1 MHLVTFPP
9 TVQSVPPPSQP
20 QALLTSYISNAIL
33 LSRNSSI
40 LNLEAFF
47 PAVFLLRPEGNH
59 RKALLLYAAFGD
71 GGFLLQ
77 DSRVTSRRAGG
88 GRNKAEGSGAGGTLT
103 TGLARAELALEEARE
118 LELRWPPCSEGC
130 PHSPPPP
137 GRRQKQRDRVSR
149 ATASAEAPS
158 VEVSHVPCRK
168 DRGEHREQAPLGKE
182 GCVGHSGKRMPA
194 KNRKQ
199 LVTILKEHRILG

>member
-1 MHLVTFPP
+1 M
-9 TVQSVPPPSQP
+9 
-20 QALLTSYISNAIL
+20 
-33 LSRNSSI
+33 
-40 LNLEAFF
+40 
-47 PAVFLLRPEGNH
+47 FLLRPEGNH

-137 GRRQKQRDRVSR
+137 PGRRQKQRDRVSR